1 MRILRK
7 IIWIIV
13 LLGVIAL
20 PLLLISIIWVNRDL
34 ETLFLKIFTTDLI
47 FVSVTIFY
55 LIITE

>member
-47 FVSVTIFY
+47 FVSVTIFC